1 LERAFST
8 RPLDEETAR
17 KLLSILRGVF
27 DVITIANIRG
37 RIGVFKFAVKE
48 GLTVYDTA
56 YLYYVAKNKLI

>member
-1 LERAFST
+1 M
-8 RPLDEETAR
+8 
-17 KLLSILRGVF
+17 SILRGVF